1 MPNYRY
7 FIKCWRWCKM
17 FVNLTCLVNNVHYAS
32 TESHNNQNHP
42 KYSSLTAASLFMCKT
57 SVKPYL
63 VSNMD
68 NSTK

>member
-1 MPNYRY
+1 
-7 FIKCWRWCKM
+7 M